1 MLRTLNALHFTAE
14 ILLLDR
20 STLVV
25 LLLTAG
31 EGDEQLR
38 IAVLSDV
45 KLHTDDG
52 KTLLLHGPL
61 ELVQF
66 LAAEKKLAVASR
78 IMLSPT
84 SPPVLRDVHI
94 LDIQL
99 IAVEITE
106 RIHQRGLTR
115 PDGLYLSAC
124 KHDSRLEGLDELIV
138 ERSPPVL
145 DLYTAFCFRH
155 NLQLLRT
162 ANLLLFRYLCTI
174 MAKKPFT
181 PIPPM
186 AELPPAEE
194 INVREILDKYLAG
207 EIDLICVLGPT
218 ASGKTRYA
226 VRLARQINALLHAV
240 QAEIISAD
248 SRQVYRGMDIG
259 TGKDLSEY
267 EEIPYHLMDIVD
279 AGTKYNI
286 FEYQRDFEKAYK
298 DIRDRGGIPILCGGS
313 GLYIEAA
320 TCGYSLPEVQ
330 PNPELRAELE
340 KKSDDELIAQ
350 LASLKPLHNNTDY
363 DTRKRLIRALEIA
376 IYESEHP
383 VNRTSYL
390 PKNTYYIGTL
400 VTRDERNAR
409 IDRRLDA
416 RIEEGMVE
424 EIRGLIDGT
433 HPALAP
439 DHKPVPAE
447 DLIYYGLEYKFVTQ
461 HVIGELTLEEMRIQL
476 ATAIHQF
483 AKRQM
488 TWFRGMERKGI
499 RIHWTEV

>member
-1 MLRTLNALHFTAE
+1 MLFQRFQTSIIQLYGYQIIKQSRVVIFTDPQTSNTLIHK
-14 ILLLDR
+14 
-20 STLVV
+20 TLS
-25 LLLTAG
+25 
-31 EGDEQLR
+31 D
-38 IAVLSDV
+38 AVLRFD
-45 KLHTDDG
+45 
-52 KTLLLHGPL
+52 
-61 ELVQF
+61 F
-66 LAAEKKLAVASR
+66 
-78 IMLSPT
+78 I
-84 SPPVLRDVHI
+84 
-94 LDIQL
+94 
-99 IAVEITE
+99 
-106 RIHQRGLTR
+106 
-115 PDGLYLSAC
+115 Y
-124 KHDSRLEGLDELIV
+124 
-138 ERSPPVL
+138 
-145 DLYTAFCFRH
+145 
-155 NLQLLRT
+155 
-162 ANLLLFRYLCTI
+162 YLCII

-194 INVREILDKYLAG
+194 INVQEILNRYLDG

-226 VRLARQINALLHAV
+226 VQLARRINTLLEASCCDSASEKRATPLAAGGGARSAGV
-240 QAEIISAD
+240 GGVLFAAESQQLAGAEIISAD

-279 AGTKYNI
+279 AGSKYNI

-298 DIRDRGGIPILCGGS
+298 DIRNRGGIPILCGGS

-330 PNPELRAELE
+330 PDPELRAELE
-340 KKSDDELIAQ
+340 KKTDEELIAQ
-350 LASLKPLHNNTDY
+350 LASLKPLHNTTDY

-376 IYESEHP
+376 IYEAEHP
-383 VNRTSYL
+383 VQHTSFL
-390 PKNTYYIGTL
+390 PKSTYYIGTL
-400 VTRDERNAR
+400 VSREERNAR

-416 RIEEGMVE
+416 RLEEGMVE
-424 EIRGLIDGT
+424 EIRGLIEGT

-439 DHKPVPAE
+439 DHRPIMAE
-447 DLIYYGLEYKFVTQ
+447 DLIYYGLEYKFVTLY
-461 HVIGELTLEEMRIQL
+461 ITGELTYDQMRTQL

-499 RIHWTEV
+499 RIHWTNV

>member
-1 MLRTLNALHFTAE
+1 
-14 ILLLDR
+14 
-20 STLVV
+20 
-25 LLLTAG
+25 
-31 EGDEQLR
+31 
-38 IAVLSDV
+38 
-45 KLHTDDG
+45 
-52 KTLLLHGPL
+52 
-61 ELVQF
+61 
-66 LAAEKKLAVASR
+66 
-78 IMLSPT
+78 
-84 SPPVLRDVHI
+84 
-94 LDIQL
+94 
-99 IAVEITE
+99 
-106 RIHQRGLTR
+106 
-115 PDGLYLSAC
+115 
-124 KHDSRLEGLDELIV
+124 
-138 ERSPPVL
+138 
-145 DLYTAFCFRH
+145 
-155 NLQLLRT
+155 
-162 ANLLLFRYLCTI
+162 
-174 MAKKPFT
+174 MAKKTFT

-186 AELPPAEE
+186 AELPPAED
-194 INVREILDKYLAG
+194 INVKELLEKYLSG

-226 VRLARQINALLHAV
+226 VNLARQINELLAGPLPPGYHEHRGPCHPRHESGGTTSEAQWWGERSERPRV
-240 QAEIISAD
+240 HGNPEEGSEAPRVNNNPEGESEHLRVHENPEGESGLMRVHGNPEGGSEQPRGHGNPEGGAEIISAD

-298 DIRDRGGIPILCGGS
+298 DIVDRGGIPILCGGS

-320 TCGYSLPEVQ
+320 TCGYSLPEV
-330 PNPELRAELE
+330 PPDPDLRAELE
-340 KKSDDELIAQ
+340 KKSDEELIAQ

-376 IYESEHP
+376 IYEAEHP
-383 VNRTSYL
+383 VQRTTFL

-400 VTRDERNAR
+400 VSRDERNAR

-416 RIEEGMVE
+416 RIEEGMIE
-424 EIRGLIDGT
+424 EIRGLVDGT

-439 DHKPVPAE
+439 DHKPIPAE
-447 DLIYYGLEYKFVTQ
+447 DLIYYGLEYKFVTL
-461 HVIGELTLEEMRIQL
+461 HVTGELTLEEMRTQL

-499 RIHWTEV
+499 TIHWTNV

>member
-1 MLRTLNALHFTAE
+1 
-14 ILLLDR
+14 
-20 STLVV
+20 
-25 LLLTAG
+25 
-31 EGDEQLR
+31 
-38 IAVLSDV
+38 
-45 KLHTDDG
+45 
-52 KTLLLHGPL
+52 
-61 ELVQF
+61 
-66 LAAEKKLAVASR
+66 
-78 IMLSPT
+78 
-84 SPPVLRDVHI
+84 
-94 LDIQL
+94 
-99 IAVEITE
+99 
-106 RIHQRGLTR
+106 
-115 PDGLYLSAC
+115 
-124 KHDSRLEGLDELIV
+124 
-138 ERSPPVL
+138 
-145 DLYTAFCFRH
+145 
-155 NLQLLRT
+155 
-162 ANLLLFRYLCTI
+162 

-194 INVREILDKYLAG
+194 INVAELLDKYLAG

-226 VRLARQINALLHAV
+226 VQLARQINELYRLRADATGSV
-240 QAEIISAD
+240 AEIISAD

-298 DIRDRGGIPILCGGS
+298 DIVDRGCIPILCGGS

-320 TCGYSLPEVQ
+320 TCGYSLPEV
-330 PNPELRAELE
+330 PANPELRAELE
-340 KKSDDELIAQ
+340 KKSDEELIAQ

-376 IYESEHP
+376 IFEAEHP
-383 VNRTSYL
+383 VNRTSFL

-400 VTRDERNAR
+400 VDRDERNAR

-416 RIEEGMVE
+416 RLEEGMVE
-424 EIRGLIDGT
+424 EIKGLIDGS

-439 DHKPVPAE
+439 EHRPIPAE

-461 HVIGELTLEEMRIQL
+461 HIIGELTFEQMRTQL
-476 ATAIHQF
+476 VTAIHQF

-499 RIHWTEV
+499 TIHWTTV

>member
-1 MLRTLNALHFTAE
+1 MIFTDPQTSNTLIHK
-14 ILLLDR
+14 
-20 STLVV
+20 TLS
-25 LLLTAG
+25 
-31 EGDEQLR
+31 D
-38 IAVLSDV
+38 AVLRFD
-45 KLHTDDG
+45 
-52 KTLLLHGPL
+52 
-61 ELVQF
+61 F
-66 LAAEKKLAVASR
+66 
-78 IMLSPT
+78 I
-84 SPPVLRDVHI
+84 
-94 LDIQL
+94 
-99 IAVEITE
+99 
-106 RIHQRGLTR
+106 
-115 PDGLYLSAC
+115 Y
-124 KHDSRLEGLDELIV
+124 
-138 ERSPPVL
+138 
-145 DLYTAFCFRH
+145 
-155 NLQLLRT
+155 
-162 ANLLLFRYLCTI
+162 YLCII

-194 INVREILDKYLAG
+194 INVQEILNRYLDG

-226 VRLARQINALLHAV
+226 VRLARRINALLEASCCDSASEKRATPLAAGGGARSAGV
-240 QAEIISAD
+240 GGVLFAAESQQLAGAEIISAD

-279 AGTKYNI
+279 AGSKYNI

-298 DIRDRGGIPILCGGS
+298 DIRNRGGVPILCGGS

-330 PNPELRAELE
+330 PDPELRAELE
-340 KKSDDELIAQ
+340 KKTDEELIAR
-350 LASLKPLHNNTDY
+350 LASLKPLHNTTDY

-376 IYESEHP
+376 IYEAEHP
-383 VNRTSYL
+383 VQRTSFL

-400 VTRDERNAR
+400 VSRDERNAR

-416 RIEEGMVE
+416 RLEEGMVE

-439 DHKPVPAE
+439 DHRPIMAE
-447 DLIYYGLEYKFVTQ
+447 DLIYYGLEYKFVTLY
-461 HVIGELTLEEMRIQL
+461 ITGELTYDQMHTQL

-499 RIHWTEV
+499 RIHWTNV